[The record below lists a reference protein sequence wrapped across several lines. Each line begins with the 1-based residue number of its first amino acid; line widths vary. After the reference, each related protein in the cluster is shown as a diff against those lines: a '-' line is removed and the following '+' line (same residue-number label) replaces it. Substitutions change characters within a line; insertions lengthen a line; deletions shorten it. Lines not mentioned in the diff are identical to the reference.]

1 MRSSGEDEFLNK
13 ELKTVQDSGRLR
25 TVTAYSAHPRNSYGQ
40 CDFEVVTMGHRV
52 PLQLSSADKR
62 MLKWTLKRP

>member
-1 MRSSGEDEFLNK
+1 MRSSGEDKFLNE
-13 ELKTVQDSGRLR
+13 ELKAVQVSGRLR
-25 TVTAYSAHPRNSYGQ
+25 TVTAYSTHPGNSDGQ
-40 CDFEVVTMGHRV
+40 CDFEVVTVGQRV